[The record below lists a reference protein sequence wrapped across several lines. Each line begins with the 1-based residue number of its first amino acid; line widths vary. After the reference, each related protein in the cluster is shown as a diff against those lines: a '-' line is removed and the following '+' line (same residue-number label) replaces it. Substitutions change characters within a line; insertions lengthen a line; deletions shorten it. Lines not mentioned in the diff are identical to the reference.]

1 MFDEELKSL
10 TMTPDMWKKL
20 DSVLAEDEYRKVV
33 LDYQHREFER
43 LPKCKTLFGVCRY
56 WSAGRCTKKAYCHS
70 KT

>member
-43 LPKCKTLFGVCRY
+43 LPKCKTLFGVC
-56 WSAGRCTKKAYCHS
+56 
-70 KT
+70 